1 MLPHHAELDHCSISC
16 FLYFSTSFP
25 SATETQELLSH
36 CLWSGI
42 NQTCWSSWFG
52 PTWPFPCQL
61 DHSITFFQGE
71 SGVLLF
77 TVFSVICL
85 SCQNSHTGRTL
96 FLCAVK
102 GFPLWSKQAGL
113 FFLKFIWRGCC
124 YSEPSAV
131 YLSRVWLNSP
141 NEPHWQQLQKDTS
154 ACLFLKLM
162 LLSAFSLS
170 SAPPPPSE

>member
-25 SATETQELLSH
+25 SAIETQELLSH

-52 PTWPFPCQL
+52 PTWPSPRQL
-61 DHSITFFQGE
+61 DHSITFFQEE
-71 SGVLLF
+71 SDMLLF

-96 FLCAVK
+96 FCVLWKDSLCGQNKLVC
-102 GFPLWSKQAGL
+102 
-113 FFLKFIWRGCC
+113 FFSNLSGKDVVTANLLQCTCPGCDWIPQMSPIDNS
-124 YSEPSAV
+124 YRKIRQLV
-131 YLSRVWLNSP
+131 Y
-141 NEPHWQQLQKDTS
+141 
-154 ACLFLKLM
+154 
-162 LLSAFSLS
+162 
-170 SAPPPPSE
+170 